1 MFTEF
6 FISLLYYDDCYKF
19 YKKSSK
25 KKSKVEGL
33 SKRISWFSKSG

>member
-25 KKSKVEGL
+25 KKVEGL

>member
-19 YKKSSK
+19 CKKV
-25 KKSKVEGL
+25 VEEEVE
-33 SKRISWFSKSG
+33 S